1 MNSKLS
7 PLWFAQVD
15 NFRAENYNYSD
26 IVLTPG
32 SDDNCGIVS
41 ISLFFC
47 AYVGTMISDE
57 TEEYEK

>member
-7 PLWFAQVD
+7 PLEFVQVD

-26 IVLTPG
+26 IV
-32 SDDNCGIVS
+32 S

-47 AYVGTMISDE
+47 AYVGAMISDE
-57 TEEYEK
+57 TEEYER

>member
-7 PLWFAQVD
+7 PLEFVQVD
-15 NFRAENYNYSD
+15 NFRTENYNYSD
-26 IVLTPG
+26 IVP
-32 SDDNCGIVS
+32 

-57 TEEYEK
+57 TEGYER

>member
-26 IVLTPG
+26 IV
-32 SDDNCGIVS
+32 S

-47 AYVGTMISDE
+47 AYVGAMISDE
-57 TEEYEK
+57 TEENER